1 MWKYFWKY
9 ETDLPSG
16 IGVAQY
22 STTHLAWVATVLII
36 IFLVVLFYRSQT
48 VAIRRRIELTIAV
61 LLASGYIFRWI
72 WVALIGHYNPAE
84 MLPLHLCSLSAI
96 MEFIAVVS
104 RKPLFKEFGYAC
116 GIPGAAVTF
125 IMPGM
130 GSYPLFHFYYMVFI
144 MDHSIL
150 ILLPMIWIFGD
161 GFRPDLRR
169 LTRCFMILLVMAS
182 FDVVVNKLLGSNFM
196 FINYA
201 PDDTTL
207 KAAADWF
214 GNPGYQF
221 AMGGILLIVWVFLYT
236 PWIIEK
242 KKHQLKKIT

>member
-1 MWKYFWKY
+1 M
-9 ETDLPSG
+9 
-16 IGVAQY
+16 I
-22 STTHLAWVATVLII
+22 
-36 IFLVVLFYRSQT
+36 
-48 VAIRRRIELTIAV
+48 IAV
-61 LLASGYIFRWI
+61 LSASGYIFRWI
-72 WVALIGHYNPAE
+72 WVALIGHYDPNE

-130 GSYPLFHFYYMVFI
+130 GPYPLFHFYYMVFI
-144 MDHSIL
+144 LDHSIL
-150 ILLPMIWIFGD
+150 ILLPMLWIFGD

-169 LTRCFMILLVMAS
+169 LSRVFMILLAMAS
-182 FDVVVNKLLGSNFM
+182 VDVVVNRLLGSNFM

-207 KAAADWF
+207 KAAADFF

-221 AMGGILLIVWVFLYT
+221 AMGGILMILWVFLYL
-236 PWIIEK
+236 PWVIAK
-242 KKHQLKKIT
+242 RKDPSQLRRFSD

>member
-9 ETDLPSG
+9 ETDIPSG
-16 IGVAQY
+16 LGVTQF
-22 STTHLAWVATVLII
+22 SPTHLAWVASALAIV
-36 IFLVVLFYRSQT
+36 FLVVLVYRRQS
-48 VAIRRRIELTIAV
+48 VAVRRRIEITIAV
-61 LLASGYIFRWI
+61 FLASGYIFRWI
-72 WVALIGHYNPAE
+72 WAALIGHYDPVE

-104 RKPLFKEFGYAC
+104 KKPLFKEFGYAC
-116 GIPGAAVTF
+116 GIPGAIVTF

-130 GSYPLFHFYYMVFI
+130 GPYPLFHFYYSVFI

-161 GFRPDLRR
+161 GFRPDVWR
-169 LTRCFMILLVMAS
+169 LARCFMILMVMAS
-182 FDVVVNKLLGSNFM
+182 FDVIVNRLIGSNFM

-201 PDDTTL
+201 PDYTPL
-207 KAAADWF
+207 KAAADFF

-221 AMGGILLIVWVFLYT
+221 VMGALLMIVWGFLYM
-236 PWIIEK
+236 PWVIDK
-242 KKHQLKKIT
+242 RKHQLKKLK